1 MKKLIT
7 AIALTAALSTPVLAA
22 DGHHGSNKGGN
33 QTQMQMQMHDHM
45 KDMQKLMA
53 DIKREKN
60 PTRRHKMMKDHM
72 QSMQK
77 GMHMIGDGGKSS
89 VKLETRVG
97 LLEERIKM
105 MQTMMVQMMDYSAE
119 AQDLAFEGA
128 INEGGSGR

>member
-1 MKKLIT
+1 MKNLIT
-7 AIALTAALSTPVLAA
+7 AIALTAALSAPVYAGS
-22 DGHHGSNKGGN
+22 DHKQGKHGSS
-33 QTQMQMQMHDHM
+33 QMQMQMHDHM

-53 DIKREKN
+53 DIKQEKN
-60 PTRRHKMMKDHM
+60 PTKRHKMMKDHM

-89 VKLETRVG
+89 VNLTTRVG

-119 AQDLAFEGA
+119 AQDLAFENS
-128 INEGGSGR
+128 ITEGGSGR

>member
-7 AIALTAALSTPVLAA
+7 AIALTAALSAPVYAGS
-22 DGHHGSNKGGN
+22 DHKQGKHGSS
-33 QTQMQMQMHDHM
+33 QMQMQMHDHM

-53 DIKREKN
+53 DIKQEKN
-60 PTRRHKMMKDHM
+60 PTKRHKMMKDHM

-89 VKLETRVG
+89 VNLTTRVG

-105 MQTMMVQMMDYSAE
+105 MQAMMVQMMDYSAQAE
-119 AQDLAFEGA
+119 DRAFKDS
-128 INEGGSGR
+128 ITEGGSVR